1 MDNSVPDFVLFLGRF
16 HPLVVH
22 LPIGFLVFAF
32 LLELLGKKKKYEG
45 LMVAIPL
52 ALFFGFASALVACIL
67 GYMLSMGGDYD
78 ASMLDDHFW
87 FGVATTVIVLVA
99 WLIRTDTIK
108 ISKLKGVKANISI
121 LTLIVVLISIT
132 GHYGGNLTHGSDY
145 LTKYLPFNK
154 KEKKVLPKITKVED
168 AVVFDYLAQPIL
180 EDKCISCHNSNK
192 KKGGLSLQD
201 SLSIFK
207 GGKNG
212 KALVAGNAHDSEMI
226 KRALLD
232 KKHEDVMPPDGK
244 TPLTEEEI
252 TILQYWIDNANADF
266 TSKVASIETSEDVL
280 HIASNML
287 GVKGEAKRGDVDLP
301 DVAIVDE
308 VILKDIISEGFSI
321 RELVFDS
328 NIYEVVLPSN
338 TIKKDSN
345 QLTAKLEKL
354 SRIKDNIIWLY
365 IEDNALSDEHLKVI
379 SSFSNLQKLVINRN
393 NITDAGVQFLE
404 NHSSLLSLNIYGNSI
419 AEGSLKSFSKMR
431 NLQKVYAWQT
441 GITPTL
447 LEVYRDN
454 LDFPEVIL
462 GIQ

>member
-1 MDNSVPDFVLFLGRF
+1 MDSSVPDFVLFLGRF
-16 HPLVVH
+16 HPLIVH

-45 LMVAIPL
+45 LTVAIPL
-52 ALFFGFASALVACIL
+52 ALLLGFASALVACIL
-67 GYMLSMGGDYD
+67 GYMLSMSGDYE

-87 FGVATTVIVLVA
+87 FGVITTVIVLVA
-99 WLIRTDTIK
+99 WLIRTDWIK

-121 LTLIVVLISIT
+121 LSLIVVLISIA

-154 KEKKVLPKITKVED
+154 KEKKVLPKLEKVED
-168 AVVFDYLAQPIL
+168 AIVFDYLAQPIL
-180 EDKCISCHNSNK
+180 EEKCLSCHNSSK

-212 KALVAGNAHDSEMI
+212 KALIAGNAHDSEMI

-232 KKHEDVMPPDGK
+232 KTHEDVMPPEGK

-252 TILQYWIDNANADF
+252 AILQYWIESANADF
-266 TSKVASIETSEDVL
+266 NTKISSIETSEDVL

-287 GVKGEAKRGDVDLP
+287 GFKGEAKRGDIDLP
-301 DVAIVDE
+301 VATVVDE
-308 VILKDIISEGFSI
+308 GILKDVISEGFSI
-321 RELVFDS
+321 KELVFDS

-338 TIKKDSN
+338 NITKYSN
-345 QLTAKLEKL
+345 QLTSKLEKL
-354 SRIKDNIIWLY
+354 SKIKDNILWLY
-365 IEDNALSDEHLKVI
+365 IEDNNLSDGHLKLI
-379 SSFSNLQKLVINRN
+379 SSFNNLQKLVINRN
-393 NITDAGVQFLE
+393 NITDAGIQLLE
-404 NHSSLLSLNIYGNSI
+404 NHNSLLSLNIYGNSI
-419 AEGSLKSFSKMR
+419 AEGSLKSFSKMK

-441 GITPTL
+441 GITPAH
-447 LEVYRDN
+447 LENYVDN
-454 LDFPEVIL
+454 QDFPEVIL
-462 GIQ
+462 GIR